1 MISTTSVGPAGRRHA
16 SSRSAA
22 GAAPVG
28 GASVSSGAVPPGTDF
43 RLPRRWVETV
53 LPAELPQIA
62 REICRRIQLD
72 IPEYRFAADGEHV
85 RMLRESTEK
94 AVLTFVTQ
102 IFRTGELTSDAE
114 EFFRGRG
121 RIEAG
126 EGRSLE
132 ALLAAFRLGSLVA
145 WRRLLAA
152 TERDPLPSEVVGRL
166 AELVFSFAD
175 RLAQLAGEGFAEAGN
190 DVDAHARLRTR
201 LARMVLSQPAVPIES
216 VTELAARTGWDVPDR
231 VVVLE
236 LDDVTDPRTLVALGP
251 DALVDHDQAKP
262 VAVLRAP
269 LAADVLVETLD
280 RIGVRGVVGCTVA
293 LADASKS
300 LRWARLAARLRD
312 DAVLPPARLTLCD
325 DHIPTLLLHSEP
337 SVGQLLVERRLGP
350 LAALPMPRRLKS
362 ARLLAAWLEHGG
374 SQADLAQT
382 MQAHRQTVHYR
393 IGRLQAMFGDQLLD
407 RDARVELL
415 LALRWAL
422 PEWEREAGSV
432 TG

>member
-1 MISTTSVGPAGRRHA
+1 MTSTRSVGPAGRRHA
-16 SSRSAA
+16 SSRSVAGVAPLGNAA
-22 GAAPVG
+22 LPSNA
-28 GASVSSGAVPPGTDF
+28 TDF
-43 RLPRRWVETV
+43 RLPRRWIETV

-62 REICRRIQLD
+62 REICRRIQEE
-72 IPEYRFAADGEHV
+72 IPEYRFAADGDHV

-102 IFRTGELTSDAE
+102 IFRTGELTTDAE
-114 EFFRGRG
+114 EFFRSRG

-126 EGRSLE
+126 EGRSLD

-145 WRRLLAA
+145 WRRLVAA

-175 RLAQLAGEGFAEAGN
+175 RLAQLASEGFAEAGD

-201 LARMVLSQPAVPIES
+201 LARMVLSQPAVPVDS
-216 VTELAARTGWDVPDR
+216 VAELAARAGWDLPER

-236 LDDVTDPRTLVALGP
+236 LDGVTDPLTLVALGT
-251 DALVDHDQAKP
+251 DALVDHDQVKP

-269 LAADVLVETLD
+269 LDADALAATLE
-280 RIGVRGVVGCTVA
+280 RIGVRAVAGCTVA

-312 DAVLPPARLTLCD
+312 GAELPATRLTVCD
-325 DHIPTLLLHSEP
+325 DHAPTLLLHSVP
-337 SVGQLLVERRLGP
+337 GVGEVLVERRLGP
-350 LAALPMPRRLKS
+350 LAALPLARRLKF
-362 ARLLAAWLEHGG
+362 ARLLAAWLEYGG

-382 MQAHRQTVHYR
+382 MHAHRQTVHYR

-407 RDARVELL
+407 REARVELL

-422 PEWEREAGSV
+422 PQWEREAGQN
-432 TG
+432 G